1 MSLLAPLGLLGLLA
15 VAVLI
20 FIYIIKPNYQQ
31 KIVSSTYIWK
41 RSLKYRKKRVPV
53 SRLRNILIF
62 LCQMLVLASFAM
74 LLARPVI
81 PYVAETPKNEKVI
94 ILDASA
100 GMRVSTGGET
110 RFERA
115 VREIRRQAESIL
127 SQDDMILSVIVADSD
142 AHYLVSR
149 QTRDGLAAVGM
160 ALDSLVSP
168 ELKCSYG
175 TADME
180 GAATLAQDIL
190 KKNSETEV
198 ILYTATEYIDKGNFT
213 VVNVADESDWNA
225 AILYVK
231 PTLEE
236 SNSYSF
242 TVGAGC
248 YGQSRS
254 MTVYC
259 ELTGINGGVG
269 TLKVSKTE
277 YFTEAESERELL
289 FTTDDFGGVPVTS
302 YASMLVYL
310 DENDSFDGDN
320 TYDVYG
326 GQKHTVRIQYASS
339 QTNNFFSGVLRSLR
353 QAQRGSWNIELKTTN
368 KAAAATE
375 GFDIYIF
382 EGAMPDVLPT
392 DGVVMLVNPDK
403 APEGSGLRFGDRVNI
418 NSDSTLASGQASP
431 ITANMNPD
439 RITVAE
445 YREVLSADGYDELMY
460 YNGNPVILAKDEE
473 NAHVVVLS
481 LNLKMSSLG
490 VVLDFPIMMY
500 NIFNHYIPVTLTG
513 NAYEVGETVTVNGRG
528 SDLTVSG
535 GGNEAQSFATL
546 PGTLTPTV
554 PGGYT
559 VTQKNLRGEYVV
571 DQFFVHIPNSESNI
585 TKRVDELPRM
595 YAEKTQVD
603 GDRDLLVWFAA
614 AAVAELQG
622 GISFVP
628 KIKDQTAVFEGLD
641 SSAVIPALK
650 GYYGTKVKDGARV
663 PLIHDYVPIYAEWDL
678 GAGRVGSFLCD
689 LGGEW
694 SAEFMADAVG
704 RTIVRNISYDL
715 APDTDLEPDAMD
727 YVLRT
732 DRDNYTT
739 RLDVYTATAEGEK
752 VSVTVMPVSE
762 SAKNAYNGNIPVTA
776 LGNGISFTF
785 EIKHEGLYRVSIA
798 KTDAAGQTL
807 SSVSFCQSFSYSE
820 EYNAFR
826 EEGEGAAL
834 LAEVAADGG
843 GRVLSDPVEVFSY
856 FVRFLPRET
865 DPRMVFLIIAMVCL
879 LLDVAVR
886 KFKFKWIHEIVR
898 DRRAMKTLG
907 GGGHGAE

>member
-254 MTVYC
+254 MTVY
-259 ELTGINGGVG
+259 
-269 TLKVSKTE
+269 
-277 YFTEAESERELL
+277 
-289 FTTDDFGGVPVTS
+289 
-302 YASMLVYL
+302 
-310 DENDSFDGDN
+310 
-320 TYDVYG
+320 
-326 GQKHTVRIQYASS
+326 
-339 QTNNFFSGVLRSLR
+339 
-353 QAQRGSWNIELKTTN
+353 
-368 KAAAATE
+368 
-375 GFDIYIF
+375 
-382 EGAMPDVLPT
+382 
-392 DGVVMLVNPDK
+392 
-403 APEGSGLRFGDRVNI
+403 
-418 NSDSTLASGQASP
+418 
-431 ITANMNPD
+431 
-439 RITVAE
+439 
-445 YREVLSADGYDELMY
+445 
-460 YNGNPVILAKDEE
+460 
-473 NAHVVVLS
+473 LS
-481 LNLKMSSLG
+481 L
-490 VVLDFPIMMY
+490 I
-500 NIFNHYIPVTLTG
+500 
-513 NAYEVGETVTVNGRG
+513 
-528 SDLTVSG
+528 
-535 GGNEAQSFATL
+535 
-546 PGTLTPTV
+546 
-554 PGGYT
+554 
-559 VTQKNLRGEYVV
+559 
-571 DQFFVHIPNSESNI
+571 HI
-585 TKRVDELPRM
+585 
-595 YAEKTQVD
+595 
-603 GDRDLLVWFAA
+603 
-614 AAVAELQG
+614 
-622 GISFVP
+622 
-628 KIKDQTAVFEGLD
+628 
-641 SSAVIPALK
+641 
-650 GYYGTKVKDGARV
+650 
-663 PLIHDYVPIYAEWDL
+663 
-678 GAGRVGSFLCD
+678 
-689 LGGEW
+689 
-694 SAEFMADAVG
+694 
-704 RTIVRNISYDL
+704 
-715 APDTDLEPDAMD
+715 
-727 YVLRT
+727 
-732 DRDNYTT
+732 
-739 RLDVYTATAEGEK
+739 
-752 VSVTVMPVSE
+752 
-762 SAKNAYNGNIPVTA
+762 
-776 LGNGISFTF
+776 
-785 EIKHEGLYRVSIA
+785 
-798 KTDAAGQTL
+798 
-807 SSVSFCQSFSYSE
+807 
-820 EYNAFR
+820 
-826 EEGEGAAL
+826 
-834 LAEVAADGG
+834 
-843 GRVLSDPVEVFSY
+843 
-856 FVRFLPRET
+856 
-865 DPRMVFLIIAMVCL
+865 
-879 LLDVAVR
+879 
-886 KFKFKWIHEIVR
+886 
-898 DRRAMKTLG
+898 
-907 GGGHGAE
+907 

>member
-236 SNSYSF
+236 SNCYSF

-535 GGNEAQSFATL
+535 GGNETQSFATL

-603 GDRDLLVWFAA
+603 GDRDLLVWFA
-614 AAVAELQG
+614 
-622 GISFVP
+622 
-628 KIKDQTAVFEGLD
+628 
-641 SSAVIPALK
+641 
-650 GYYGTKVKDGARV
+650 
-663 PLIHDYVPIYAEWDL
+663 
-678 GAGRVGSFLCD
+678 
-689 LGGEW
+689 
-694 SAEFMADAVG
+694 
-704 RTIVRNISYDL
+704 
-715 APDTDLEPDAMD
+715 
-727 YVLRT
+727 
-732 DRDNYTT
+732 
-739 RLDVYTATAEGEK
+739 
-752 VSVTVMPVSE
+752 
-762 SAKNAYNGNIPVTA
+762 
-776 LGNGISFTF
+776 
-785 EIKHEGLYRVSIA
+785 
-798 KTDAAGQTL
+798 
-807 SSVSFCQSFSYSE
+807 
-820 EYNAFR
+820 
-826 EEGEGAAL
+826 GAAL
-834 LAEVAADGG
+834 VLLAAEW
-843 GRVLSDPVEVFSY
+843 
-856 FVRFLPRET
+856 
-865 DPRMVFLIIAMVCL
+865 L
-879 LLDVAVR
+879 LHTKENSV
-886 KFKFKWIHEIVR
+886 
-898 DRRAMKTLG
+898 
-907 GGGHGAE
+907 

>member
-1 MSLLAPLGLLGLLA
+1 
-15 VAVLI
+15 
-20 FIYIIKPNYQQ
+20 
-31 KIVSSTYIWK
+31 
-41 RSLKYRKKRVPV
+41 
-53 SRLRNILIF
+53 
-62 LCQMLVLASFAM
+62 
-74 LLARPVI
+74 
-81 PYVAETPKNEKVI
+81 
-94 ILDASA
+94 
-100 GMRVSTGGET
+100 MRVSTGGET

-127 SQDDMILSVIVADSD
+127 SQDDMILSVIVAGSD

-603 GDRDLLVWFAA
+603 GDRDLLVWFA
-614 AAVAELQG
+614 
-622 GISFVP
+622 
-628 KIKDQTAVFEGLD
+628 
-641 SSAVIPALK
+641 
-650 GYYGTKVKDGARV
+650 
-663 PLIHDYVPIYAEWDL
+663 
-678 GAGRVGSFLCD
+678 
-689 LGGEW
+689 
-694 SAEFMADAVG
+694 
-704 RTIVRNISYDL
+704 
-715 APDTDLEPDAMD
+715 
-727 YVLRT
+727 
-732 DRDNYTT
+732 
-739 RLDVYTATAEGEK
+739 
-752 VSVTVMPVSE
+752 
-762 SAKNAYNGNIPVTA
+762 
-776 LGNGISFTF
+776 
-785 EIKHEGLYRVSIA
+785 
-798 KTDAAGQTL
+798 
-807 SSVSFCQSFSYSE
+807 
-820 EYNAFR
+820 
-826 EEGEGAAL
+826 GAAL
-834 LAEVAADGG
+834 VLLAAEW
-843 GRVLSDPVEVFSY
+843 
-856 FVRFLPRET
+856 
-865 DPRMVFLIIAMVCL
+865 L
-879 LLDVAVR
+879 LHAKENSV
-886 KFKFKWIHEIVR
+886 
-898 DRRAMKTLG
+898 
-907 GGGHGAE
+907 

>member
-236 SNSYSF
+236 SNCYSF

-326 GQKHTVRIQYASS
+326 GQKHTVRIQYASKYAGS
-339 QTNNFFSGVLRSLR
+339 SNYWKNSIGMNKAIADNKVLETKAAQEARFAKFAKDNNRADYAKVVGEIDAIIEKSNPVLYQFTCFNEILRSGIEFGTPYIVMDSLKVAVKNKDKAGIKKYTDMMKSVYESVHNKDYDHEVDR
-353 QAQRGSWNIELKTTN
+353 KVAKALLPLYAEMVEADALPSFYQTIQNDFKGNYDAYIDNLYDNSIFSNEKNFNKFISKPNVKALEKDPMYAFVKSKYALGDKLVKELSTALNGLELLHKTYVRGLCEMYSPEPKAPDANFTIRLTYGNVKSYNPKDGIHYKYYTTLKGVMEKEDPTNPEFVVPAKLKELYTAKDFGRYALPNGEMPACFLTTN
-368 KAAAATE
+368 
-375 GFDIYIF
+375 DITGGNSGSPVI
-382 EGAMPDVLPT
+382 
-392 DGVVMLVNPDK
+392 N
-403 APEGSGLRFGDRVNI
+403 GSGELIGTAFDGNWESLSGDI
-418 NSDSTLASGQASP
+418 NFDNNLQRCIAVD
-431 ITANMNPD
+431 I
-439 RITVAE
+439 R
-445 YREVLSADGYDELMY
+445 YVLFIID
-460 YNGNPVILAKDEE
+460 K
-473 NAHVVVLS
+473 
-481 LNLKMSSLG
+481 
-490 VVLDFPIMMY
+490 
-500 NIFNHYIPVTLTG
+500 
-513 NAYEVGETVTVNGRG
+513 
-528 SDLTVSG
+528 
-535 GGNEAQSFATL
+535 
-546 PGTLTPTV
+546 
-554 PGGYT
+554 
-559 VTQKNLRGEYVV
+559 
-571 DQFFVHIPNSESNI
+571 
-585 TKRVDELPRM
+585 
-595 YAEKTQVD
+595 
-603 GDRDLLVWFAA
+603 
-614 AAVAELQG
+614 
-622 GISFVP
+622 
-628 KIKDQTAVFEGLD
+628 
-641 SSAVIPALK
+641 
-650 GYYGTKVKDGARV
+650 
-663 PLIHDYVPIYAEWDL
+663 
-678 GAGRVGSFLCD
+678 
-689 LGGEW
+689 LGGCGHLIDE
-694 SAEFMADAVG
+694 M
-704 RTIVRNISYDL
+704 TIV
-715 APDTDLEPDAMD
+715 E
-727 YVLRT
+727 
-732 DRDNYTT
+732 
-739 RLDVYTATAEGEK
+739 
-752 VSVTVMPVSE
+752 
-762 SAKNAYNGNIPVTA
+762 
-776 LGNGISFTF
+776 
-785 EIKHEGLYRVSIA
+785 
-798 KTDAAGQTL
+798 
-807 SSVSFCQSFSYSE
+807 
-820 EYNAFR
+820 
-826 EEGEGAAL
+826 
-834 LAEVAADGG
+834 
-843 GRVLSDPVEVFSY
+843 
-856 FVRFLPRET
+856 
-865 DPRMVFLIIAMVCL
+865 
-879 LLDVAVR
+879 
-886 KFKFKWIHEIVR
+886 
-898 DRRAMKTLG
+898 
-907 GGGHGAE
+907 